1 MTAPKAFQSAKPLDP
16 RLVTKTALNEP
27 KKAIALMLILWFAE
41 GKPEMIIYGDE
52 KGSTK
57 NGGIV
62 DTKLVETIKGYAREH
77 SFPLNDEEIWECLRK
92 NPLVISQMES
102 LNSAFELVWHLGS
115 FAFTDNRLSRSSER
129 TGGIRFQ
136 KKISYSSNLDLI
148 GILEETNSSAFAGVL
163 LNWFTGKMVSG
174 NDTVYET
181 VENRLIRMLAVFS
194 ESTLYKSSK
203 GVSGTIFAISGVY
216 DALLERHGTVDI
228 VDPNEEVQGTTRI
241 LKSAIQ
247 SGLVPFLSIK
257 NNSVAID
264 NNVDEILLQ
273 QYAARIHVNSAIS
286 KVKFEAERNVMDDRA
301 TADSIDAPRNWIFF
315 GAPGTGKSHELNRIA
330 EESFSEENISRVTFY
345 PDYTY
350 SQFVGCFK
358 PITEKTVDENGETV
372 SHITY
377 RYVLGPFL
385 KTYVEA
391 RKHPDQN
398 YLLIVEEI
406 NRANPA
412 AVFGDIFQLLDRRD
426 DGCSEY
432 SIATPEEMSNQLK
445 EVFKDEST
453 EADKLAIP
461 SNMYIWATMNSAD
474 QGVFPMDTAFKRR
487 WDFRYMGIDEGE
499 KKIVKVKNGDVEE
512 KKHLDEINIPCGKH
526 VINWNGFRKA
536 INNFMMSDNLKVNED
551 KLLGPFF
558 VSPSALNEKR
568 FADVFKDKVIL
579 YLYEDAC
586 KTKHQKMFRSE
597 LKTYAQICDAFNK
610 VDAGIFADGFDA
622 SDIYVTDEDD
632 DQIIDDDDNQSEAV
646 E

>member
-1 MTAPKAFQSAKPLDP
+1 MTYFTRIDDYRTYSNAKSDFHFDYNANSGGGQAFLGGSFYDAGGAPHKLKELEGKYAHISFAYRDKDGVTHTVDLGADPETSYPISPRAVGNSQMKLGLSGKIRPSLVVPALLMLPATCGVNMAESLDVLPLTQNNYWLRSMWLECSERNGYVVLTPKDYVFSGCSSKKGSSNNKVIGETKFFLLDFNQRANDIIWAAAHSAFLPLSIGKPLEQISAVLTSNTPFNYEKCAQYTAEIMRSLSQEQPELYSGYSDP
-16 RLVTKTALNEP
+16 LLAIIKILQETESKTV
-27 KKAIALMLILWFAE
+27 K
-41 GKPEMIIYGDE
+41 
-52 KGSTK
+52 
-57 NGGIV
+57 
-62 DTKLVETIKGYAREH
+62 
-77 SFPLNDEEIWECLRK
+77 PLNDI
-92 NPLVISQMES
+92 
-102 LNSAFELVWHLGS
+102 
-115 FAFTDNRLSRSSER
+115 
-129 TGGIRFQ
+129 
-136 KKISYSSNLDLI
+136 
-148 GILEETNSSAFAGVL
+148 
-163 LNWFTGKMVSG
+163 
-174 NDTVYET
+174 DT
-181 VENRLIRMLAVFS
+181 
-194 ESTLYKSSK
+194 
-203 GVSGTIFAISGVY
+203 
-216 DALLERHGTVDI
+216 
-228 VDPNEEVQGTTRI
+228 
-241 LKSAIQ
+241 
-247 SGLVPFLSIK
+247 
-257 NNSVAID
+257 
-264 NNVDEILLQ
+264 
-273 QYAARIHVNSAIS
+273 
-286 KVKFEAERNVMDDRA
+286 
-301 TADSIDAPRNWIFF
+301 PRNWIFF

-358 PITEKTVDENGETV
+358 PIAEKTVDENGETV

-558 VSPSALNEKR
+558 VSPPALNEKR

-610 VDAGIFADGFDA
+610 IDAGIFADGFDA
-622 SDIYVTDEDD
+622 SDIYITDEDD

>member
-1 MTAPKAFQSAKPLDP
+1 MTAPNAFQSAKPLDP

-41 GKPEMIIYGDE
+41 GKPEMIIYGGE
-52 KGSTK
+52 KGPTT
-57 NGGIV
+57 NGGIA
-62 DTKLVETIKGYAREH
+62 DTRLVETIKGYAREH
-77 SFPLNDEEIWECLRK
+77 SFPLNDKEIRECLRK

-273 QYAARIHVNSAIS
+273 QYAARIHVSSAIS
-286 KVKFEAERNVMDDRA
+286 KVKFETKRNVMDDRA
-301 TADSIDAPRNWIFF
+301 IADSIDAPRNWIFF

-499 KKIVKVKNGDVEE
+499 KKIVKVKNGDVDE

-610 VDAGIFADGFDA
+610 VEAGIFADGFDA

-632 DQIIDDDDNQSEAV
+632 DQVIDDDDNQSEAV

>member
-1 MTAPKAFQSAKPLDP
+1 MFSGCSSKKGSSNNKVIGETKFFLLDFNQRANDIIWAAAHSAFLPLSIGKPLEQISAVLTSNAPFNYEKCAQYTAEIMRSLSQEQPELYSGYSDP
-16 RLVTKTALNEP
+16 LLAIIKILQETEAKT
-27 KKAIALMLILWFAE
+27 
-41 GKPEMIIYGDE
+41 
-52 KGSTK
+52 
-57 NGGIV
+57 V
-62 DTKLVETIKGYAREH
+62 KL
-77 SFPLNDEEIWECLRK
+77 LNDI
-92 NPLVISQMES
+92 
-102 LNSAFELVWHLGS
+102 
-115 FAFTDNRLSRSSER
+115 
-129 TGGIRFQ
+129 
-136 KKISYSSNLDLI
+136 
-148 GILEETNSSAFAGVL
+148 
-163 LNWFTGKMVSG
+163 
-174 NDTVYET
+174 DT
-181 VENRLIRMLAVFS
+181 
-194 ESTLYKSSK
+194 
-203 GVSGTIFAISGVY
+203 
-216 DALLERHGTVDI
+216 
-228 VDPNEEVQGTTRI
+228 
-241 LKSAIQ
+241 
-247 SGLVPFLSIK
+247 
-257 NNSVAID
+257 
-264 NNVDEILLQ
+264 
-273 QYAARIHVNSAIS
+273 
-286 KVKFEAERNVMDDRA
+286 
-301 TADSIDAPRNWIFF
+301 PRNWIFF